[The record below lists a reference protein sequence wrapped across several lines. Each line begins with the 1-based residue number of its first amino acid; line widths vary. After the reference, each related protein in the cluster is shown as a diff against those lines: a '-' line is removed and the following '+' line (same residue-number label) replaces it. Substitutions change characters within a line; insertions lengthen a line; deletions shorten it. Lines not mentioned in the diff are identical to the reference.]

1 VSLGL
6 EVFRHLE
13 VCIPR
18 TVGVFFNVL
27 SIFQSLQGKNL
38 KDGDEFDAIGDML
51 SAAKWDLPAAQEYK
65 NDLVQPC
72 FPSVEGVPKA
82 ASQNLAVVPAARP
95 DPEGPATD
103 EQWKKV
109 NKMVA

>member
-1 VSLGL
+1 MSLGF

-38 KDGDEFDAIGDML
+38 KDGEFDAIGDML
-51 SAAKWDLPAAQEYK
+51 SAAKWELPAAQEYK
-65 NDLVQPC
+65 NDLVQPA
-72 FPSVEGVPKA
+72 FLAIEGVPKA
-82 ASQNLAVVPAARP
+82 ASQGIAVVAASKI

-103 EQWKKV
+103 DQWKKV
-109 NKMVA
+109 IKMVA